1 MYPPGNKNANHR
13 KGYCADGA
21 PSVYKGPVPTADGQ
35 EIHPNS
41 LLPEWPQPQGIFK
54 AGNTFDPTRF
64 LLAVRDL
71 YEKVADHEIHNPGI
85 AFEYSLEDQAFSRM
99 LQARAIPEDGH
110 TYFWLYDLT
119 FTTGSAHE
127 SLVAEI
133 DGKRCLRMD
142 CL

>member
-21 PSVYKGPVPTADGQ
+21 PSVYKGTGLPDGQ
-35 EIHPNS
+35 DAPPNL

-54 AGNTFDPTRF
+54 TGSAFDPPNF

-71 YEKVADHEIHNPGI
+71 YEKIADHEVHNPGI
-85 AFEYSLEDQAFSRM
+85 PFEYNLEDQAFSRM
-99 LQARAIPEDGH
+99 LQARAITSDDH
-110 TYFWLYDLT
+110 TYFWLYDLP

-127 SLVAEI
+127 SLIADI
-133 DGKRCLRMD
+133 QGKRCLRMD